1 MILRILAVFTLLI
14 SSAFAQD
21 KPAAHTQGTP
31 TGRPAG
37 PLKPGEYWWNPQISP
52 NGPVIALVSI
62 PLQTMNVYRN
72 GILIGRSSVSTGAKG
87 HGTPSGVFTILEKK
101 QKHFS
106 KKYDNAPMPNMQRLT
121 WTGIAMHSGNIPGY
135 PASHGCIRM
144 PWDFSRLLF
153 SVTAKGGTVVIGDG
167 KTPQPHLAASPGVML
182 APKDFTP
189 EMLRPL
195 ANNGYDWRPE
205 RSPPGP
211 ITILISGA
219 DRTMY
224 VYRNGNP
231 IGRAAIEVIGSGYL
245 GSHVFSML
253 EGVSENRSFWTPGRA
268 AKKWMCVNST
278 NYRGKIDPDRIA
290 RRLRFN
296 PEFAAKLY
304 EVVAP
309 GTTVIVTDQPAVR
322 KPARDLT
329 ILTN

>member
-1 MILRILAVFTLLI
+1 
-14 SSAFAQD
+14 
-21 KPAAHTQGTP
+21 
-31 TGRPAG
+31 
-37 PLKPGEYWWNPQISP
+37 
-52 NGPVIALVSI
+52 
-62 PLQTMNVYRN
+62 
-72 GILIGRSSVSTGAKG
+72 
-87 HGTPSGVFTILEKK
+87 
-101 QKHFS
+101 
-106 KKYDNAPMPNMQRLT
+106 
-121 WTGIAMHSGNIPGY
+121 
-135 PASHGCIRM
+135 
-144 PWDFSRLLF
+144 
-153 SVTAKGGTVVIGDG
+153 
-167 KTPQPHLAASPGVML
+167 
-182 APKDFTP
+182 
-189 EMLRPL
+189 MLRPL

-205 RSPPGP
+205 RSPSGP

-253 EGVSENRSFWTPGRA
+253 EGVSEKRSFWTPGRA

-278 NYRGKIDPDRIA
+278 NYRGKIDPDSIA